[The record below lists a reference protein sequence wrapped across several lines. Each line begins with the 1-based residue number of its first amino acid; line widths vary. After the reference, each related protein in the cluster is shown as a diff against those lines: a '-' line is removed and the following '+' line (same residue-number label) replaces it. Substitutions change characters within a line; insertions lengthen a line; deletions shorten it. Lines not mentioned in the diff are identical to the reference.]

1 MAIKP
6 LHTFIAL
13 REGVK
18 TKHKKDLTDA
28 HRRATQADLYEGL
41 TRRYLPTDD
50 DGAELPAENK
60 NIQINADTVLNQ
72 LVDAVSRDWDLM
84 ATIDAGN
91 QVAFANVEVPTGEIG
106 SNGEPVTRVILR
118 DVPVQFLLYLARE
131 LDDVYTFVSKLP
143 TLDPGAT
150 WTYDASVAAFVAES
164 VRTHRTKKVL
174 KNHVLY
180 PHTDRHPAQVQT
192 FTEDD
197 VVGHWTLTRRS
208 GALTLERKAQLLQ
221 RVDTLRLAVK
231 EARERAATVE
241 VDDRELSRPVFDYL
255 FGVDN

>member
-1 MAIKP
+1 MGIKP

-18 TKHKKDLTDA
+18 NTHKKNLTEA
-28 HRRATQADLYEGL
+28 HRRSTQSDLYEGL
-41 TRRYLPTDD
+41 SRAYQPKDD
-50 DGAELPAENK
+50 DGDELPAENK
-60 NIQINADTVLNQ
+60 NIQVNADTSLNL
-72 LVDAVSRDWDLM
+72 LVDAVARDWDLM

-91 QVAFANVEVPTGEIG
+91 QQARASVVVPTAVDGVE
-106 SNGEPVTRVILR
+106 EVVIQ

-143 TLDPGAT
+143 TLDPAVS
-150 WTYDASVAAFVAES
+150 WTYDASVAAFVAEP

-197 VVGHWTLTRRS
+197 VVGYWTLVRRS
-208 GALTLERKAQLLQ
+208 GALPLERKTQLLQ
-221 RVDTLRLAVK
+221 RIETLRLAVK

-241 VDDRELSRPVFDYL
+241 VEDVSVARPIFDYIM
-255 FGVDN
+255 GADN